1 MLHFNEDYFKTEKRD
16 GFVINELMKRAW
28 AAQLEVLGKVIEICD
43 KYNITYYAYYGTL
56 LGTIRHQGYIPWD
69 DDLDIAMTKEN
80 YIRFLEVAKNELP
93 EEYCILNCYTET
105 EYEHMLTRIT
115 NGPYIDLS
123 DKRMSEYHGCPFSV
137 GIDIFPLYYVP
148 RDPGNAAVQNAILTA
163 ITEIFNVIG
172 EADLTNDENKAVL
185 MEGLSALEQA
195 TGYQFTDDRPLY
207 NHLKILYDQ
216 ISRLFT
222 EQESDALAIFPTYF
236 QGGYIIE
243 KELLAES
250 VQMPF
255 ENIMLNVPKGYDAIL
270 RKMYGEYMT
279 PRNVRAGHDYP
290 FYKGQ
295 LQELVKYMDEQAA
308 KEKGLNG
315 EVLTDAAEVGIDEK
329 TGIQLPKEWLDKLY
343 ADGRRKKILLY
354 HTSAD
359 SLICQE
365 TYTDTKLRYVFDLCR
380 ENEDILLWWM
390 PGISGKTKLDYVKQM
405 APKLMKGY
413 EQATKEFL
421 EGNIGIYDDSG
432 DLQRA
437 IFMADAYFG
446 DDGEVLNL
454 FKETGKPIM
463 IQDYEIAQ

>member
-1 MLHFNEDYFKTEKRD
+1 MLQFSEDYFKTEKRD
-16 GFVINELMKRAW
+16 GFVINELMKKAW
-28 AAQLEVLGKVIEICD
+28 AAQLEVLGKVIEVCD

-80 YIRFLEVAKNELP
+80 YIRFLEVAKSELP
-93 EEYCILNCYTET
+93 EEYCILNCYTQT

-123 DKRMSEYHGCPFSV
+123 DKRMKEYHGCPFSV

-148 RDPGNAAVQNAILTA
+148 RDADNAAIQSAILTA
-163 ITEIFNVIG
+163 ITEIFKLIT
-172 EADLTNDENKAVL
+172 EADLSNAENKAVL

-216 ISRLFT
+216 ISRMF
-222 EQESDALAIFPTYF
+222 EEEESDAVAIFPTYF

-270 RKMYGEYMT
+270 RKMYGDYMI

-295 LQELVKYMDEQAA
+295 LQALAEYMKNHSGNGQGVNEKSSTESTELQ
-308 KEKGLNG
+308 
-315 EVLTDAAEVGIDEK
+315 IDEK
-329 TGIQLPKEWLDKLY
+329 TGMELPKEWLEKIY
-343 ADGRRKKILLY
+343 TDGKRKKIVLY
-354 HTSAD
+354 HTTAED
-359 SLICQE
+359 LMCQE
-365 TYTDTKLRYVFDLCR
+365 TYVLDKLRYVFDLFR
-380 ENEDILLWWM
+380 ENEDVLLWWL
-390 PGISGKTKLDYVKQM
+390 PGIADKSDLSYMQQMTPRLVRDYPQIT
-405 APKLMKGY
+405 
-413 EQATKEFL
+413 EEFL
-421 EGNIGIYDDSG
+421 KDNIGIYDDSG
-432 DLQRA
+432 DIQRA
-437 IFMADAYFG
+437 IIMADAYYG
-446 DDGEVLNL
+446 DEGEVLEL
-454 FKETGKPIM
+454 FKTTGKAVM
-463 IQDYEIAQ
+463 IQDYEIVE